1 MKIESLSLFD
11 FFGFKPYF
19 YLNGN
24 KYYTTLFG
32 FIISIISVLSML
44 GLTVYFILDMFD
56 TNNFSIVISNIQT
69 QSLPSFNW
77 TNDVFYFGMALE
89 DPITL
94 DYYIDE
100 SIYSLKAIYHKGVRD
115 DAGIFHWE
123 HIDVELEPCQISKYP
138 KHYQH
143 FLQDTVRNMYCI
155 KNLSYIVE
163 GTYIYDVYAY
173 IEFSFSQCKNTTDN
187 YNKCKPQ
194 DVINRYINGTYFG
207 MQFT

>member
-69 QSLPSFNW
+69 QSPPSFNW
-77 TNDVFYFGMALE
+77 TNNVFYFGMALE

-94 DYYIDE
+94 DYYLLTKSDIPQG
-100 SIYSLKAIYHKGVRD
+100 SKGWCRY
-115 DAGIFHWE
+115 
-123 HIDVELEPCQISKYP
+123 LP
-138 KHYQH
+138 
-143 FLQDTVRNMYCI
+143 L
-155 KNLSYIVE
+155 
-163 GTYIYDVYAY
+163 GTYWCRTRTMPNIK
-173 IEFSFSQCKNTTDN
+173 IS
-187 YNKCKPQ
+187 
-194 DVINRYINGTYFG
+194 
-207 MQFT
+207 